1 MSDCITTHF
10 PSHTGEGSIAAHT
23 WLPDCSEGEI
33 KGVIQFVHGMS
44 EYVKRFDHVAQYL
57 TGLGYVFAGED
68 HAGHGE
74 SLPDDE
80 HTGFFAKEDGWNKVV
95 LDTYELHKQLKQR
108 YPDKKHIL
116 YGHSMGSFIAR
127 ACASRYPGEYDAF
140 IFSGTAGHNPGIGL
154 GKLIAAREIK
164 HRGAM
169 GHSRLLDALV
179 IGPYIQ
185 SVRNRRTDFDWLSRD
200 PEGVDK
206 YIDDPLCGFNFRC
219 AGYRDLFCGLE
230 EVSRKD
236 WAGKVPNVP
245 IYIVSG
251 DKDPVGGMGK
261 GVREVCDR
269 LVRSGKTHVVLQ
281 LYKGGRH
288 EMHNETNSDE
298 VLRGIAAFL
307 RGNL

>member
-1 MSDCITTHF
+1 MIRSAALI
-10 PSHTGEGSIAAHT
+10 SAAQAIAVGGILAA
-23 WLPDCSEGEI
+23 L
-33 KGVIQFVHGMS
+33 
-44 EYVKRFDHVAQYL
+44 
-57 TGLGYVFAGED
+57 
-68 HAGHGE
+68 
-74 SLPDDE
+74 
-80 HTGFFAKEDGWNKVV
+80 
-95 LDTYELHKQLKQR
+95 QR
-108 YPDKKHIL
+108 EFQAT
-116 YGHSMGSFIAR
+116 SFQ
-127 ACASRYPGEYDAF
+127 
-140 IFSGTAGHNPGIGL
+140 
-154 GKLIAAREIK
+154 
-164 HRGAM
+164 
-169 GHSRLLDALV
+169 V
-179 IGPYIQ
+179 
-185 SVRNRRTDFDWLSRD
+185 
-200 PEGVDK
+200 
-206 YIDDPLCGFNFRC
+206 
-219 AGYRDLFCGLE
+219 CGLE